1 MARVIIELLYSGLII
16 SSTKSINPGTPNIFK
31 IDEKDEFE
39 INKKY
44 DYIEEEKKK
53 KAKGP
58 PPKPVAIVKRNI
70 LTLSEELR
78 ISFFKAIKEIND
90 D

>member
-1 MARVIIELLYSGLII
+1 MAKAVIELLYSGLII
-16 SSTKSINPGTPNIFK
+16 SSTKSIQPGTPNICK
-31 IDEKDEFE
+31 LNETDEFE

-44 DYIEEEKKK
+44 DFIEEEKKK

-58 PPKPVAIVKRNI
+58 PPRPVAILKSNI
-70 LTLSEELR
+70 LTLSEELK
-78 ISFFKAIKEIND
+78 IGFDKAIKEIND